1 MIVKELSAAAY
12 SLRVRVEPKETIF
25 VPSKHLGSFKQ
36 LGKGLWKVGVPKL
49 SLYSGVAHDA
59 NET

>member
-49 SLYSGVAHDA
+49 RVF
-59 NET
+59 TVV